1 MSEVFDIPTNIA
13 SRCLIDP
20 TQYDTMYRQSIEQP
34 DAFWSEQ
41 ATTFLDWTKPWN
53 QVSEVDMQQGRI
65 AWFNGG
71 ELNVSVNC
79 IDRHY
84 PPELIKL
91 QLSGRGMSL
100 TKMRTL
106 LTNNFMSRFVS

>member
-53 QVSEVDMQQGRI
+53 QVSEKSICNRDGSP
-65 AWFNGG
+65 G
-71 ELNVSVNC
+71 
-79 IDRHY
+79 
-84 PPELIKL
+84 
-91 QLSGRGMSL
+91 L
-100 TKMRTL
+100 TVANSTYQ
-106 LTNNFMSRFVS
+106 